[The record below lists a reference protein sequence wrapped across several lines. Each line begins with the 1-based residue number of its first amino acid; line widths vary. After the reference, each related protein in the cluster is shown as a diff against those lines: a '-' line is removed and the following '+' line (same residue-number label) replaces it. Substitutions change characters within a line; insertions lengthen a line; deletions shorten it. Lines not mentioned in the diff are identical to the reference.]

1 MRPLPRRRPS
11 AEHGGVLAARQSR
24 HAPRRHRP
32 GPADLPVNI
41 KALIRTI
48 PDWPL
53 PPVRFRDVST
63 LLRDPQGFRAAMDM
77 FVSFYREKKFDVIA
91 GLDARGFIPAGVL
104 AYVLEKPLVMVR
116 KKGKLPGETIHAAY
130 QLEYGQSILE
140 IQTDAAPRGANV
152 LILDD
157 LIATGGT
164 LCAAVQLFANIGCT
178 VTDVGAI
185 VNLSEL
191 SGSRRLERI
200 GVRVYSLCEFNE
212 TE

>member
-1 MRPLPRRRPS
+1 M
-11 AEHGGVLAARQSR
+11 
-24 HAPRRHRP
+24 
-32 GPADLPVNI
+32 NI
-41 KALIRTI
+41 KSLIRTI

-53 PPVRFRDVST
+53 APVRFRDVSS
-63 LLRDPQGFRAAMDM
+63 LLRNPEGFRAAMDM
-77 FVSFYREKKFDVIA
+77 FVGFYRDKPVDAIA

-104 AYVLEKPLVMVR
+104 AYVLGKPLVMVR

-130 QLEYGQSILE
+130 QLEYGQNILE

-152 LILDD
+152 LLLDD

-191 SGSRRLERI
+191 NGSKRLERI
-200 GVRVYSLCEFNE
+200 GVKVFSLCEFNE

>member
-1 MRPLPRRRPS
+1 M
-11 AEHGGVLAARQSR
+11 
-24 HAPRRHRP
+24 
-32 GPADLPVNI
+32 DI
-41 KALIRTI
+41 KSLIRTI
-48 PDWPL
+48 PNWPL

-63 LLRDPQGFRAAMDM
+63 LLRDPQGFRAAMDL
-77 FVSFYREKKFDVIA
+77 FVSFYRDKKFDVIA

-104 AYVLEKPLVMVR
+104 AYVLGKPLVMVR

-152 LILDD
+152 LLLDD

-191 SGSRRLERI
+191 SGSKRLERI